1 MSQLASIALIKCNGL
16 DRPRVSEKDVRFR
29 RVIWGE
35 AYPTR
40 INNNDN
46 AIMGYQ
52 KINLLIKGG
61 YNMTNKALS
70 IFNQLRPV
78 TIGFDNVFDHFE
90 RMFDTQFDSISVP
103 NFPPYNIVK
112 TGDNEY
118 DVELALA
125 GFNKKDIDVTVEDG
139 TLTIKSIVK
148 EAKDK
153 KEDGVIHKGIAKR
166 MFSKSFTI
174 ADDVEVKG
182 AELKDGLLKVS
193 LERIIPE
200 SKKAKTISIK

>member
-1 MSQLASIALIKCNGL
+1 
-16 DRPRVSEKDVRFR
+16 
-29 RVIWGE
+29 
-35 AYPTR
+35 
-40 INNNDN
+40 
-46 AIMGYQ
+46 
-52 KINLLIKGG
+52 
-61 YNMTNKALS
+61 MTNKALS

-139 TLTIKSIVK
+139 ILTIKSIVK
-148 EAKDK
+148 DS
-153 KEDGVIHKGIAKR
+153 KEDKEEGVIHKGIAKR
-166 MFSKSFTI
+166 YFSKSFTI

-200 SKKAKTISIK
+200 SRKTKTISIK

>member
-1 MSQLASIALIKCNGL
+1 
-16 DRPRVSEKDVRFR
+16 
-29 RVIWGE
+29 
-35 AYPTR
+35 
-40 INNNDN
+40 
-46 AIMGYQ
+46 
-52 KINLLIKGG
+52 
-61 YNMTNKALS
+61 MTNKALS

-90 RMFDTQFDSISVP
+90 RMFEDDFRALSVP

-112 TGDNEY
+112 TGKNTY

-125 GFNKKDIDVTVEDG
+125 GYSKKDIDVSLEDG
-139 TLTIKSIVK
+139 VLTIKSIK
-148 EAKDK
+148 EEKEDK
-153 KEDGVIHKGIAKR
+153 EEDGVIHKGIAKR
-166 MFSKSFTI
+166 YFSKAFTI

-200 SKKAKTISIK
+200 HKQPKTIEVK